1 MLVYPNLLIFF
12 KFGKYDVK
20 RKKNEEKL
28 LDFLNLK
35 LFVVNLANE

>member
-28 LDFLNLK
+28 LDFK
-35 LFVVNLANE
+35 FKIVCCEFGK